1 MASSVISSTPPRA
14 YQQTALVREE
24 GEEERASMTP
34 PSSNT
39 TNPNPSPSLSP
50 RRSPPFH
57 PHHWLC
63 LLLILPCFLLLF
75 VHSTRTLALP
85 GFAKL
90 KMSQEGAQQR
100 QLRVMTFNIWVSGA
114 NVEKGMEKIAKHIQ
128 AVDPDIVAIQVKNRG
143 KNN

>member
-1 MASSVISSTPPRA
+1 
-14 YQQTALVREE
+14 
-24 GEEERASMTP
+24 MTP
-34 PSSNT
+34 PSN
-39 TNPNPSPSLSP
+39 TNPNPSPSHSP

-75 VHSTRTLALP
+75 VHSTTTLALP

-90 KMSQEGAQQR
+90 KMSGQEGAQQR

-114 NVEKGMEKIAKHIQ
+114 NVEKGMEKIAKHIL
-128 AVDPDIVAIQVKNRG
+128 AVDPDIVAIQVGNWRK
-143 KNN
+143 K